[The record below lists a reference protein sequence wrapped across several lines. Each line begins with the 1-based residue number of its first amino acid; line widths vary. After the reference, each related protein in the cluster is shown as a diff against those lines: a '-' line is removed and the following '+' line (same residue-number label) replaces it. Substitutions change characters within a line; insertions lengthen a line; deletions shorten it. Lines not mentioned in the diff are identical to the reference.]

1 MFNVDEAFW
10 SHKNAL
16 CSLNIKLIQWSGYF
30 FSAALKIKLT
40 THVCLKSEFMISQ
53 INMET

>member
-1 MFNVDEAFW
+1 MFNVDEAIW

-16 CSLNIKLIQWSGYF
+16 CSLNIKLNSVVRIF
-30 FSAALKIKLT
+30 FSAVLKIKLT
-40 THVCLKSEFMISQ
+40 THACLKSEFMISQ